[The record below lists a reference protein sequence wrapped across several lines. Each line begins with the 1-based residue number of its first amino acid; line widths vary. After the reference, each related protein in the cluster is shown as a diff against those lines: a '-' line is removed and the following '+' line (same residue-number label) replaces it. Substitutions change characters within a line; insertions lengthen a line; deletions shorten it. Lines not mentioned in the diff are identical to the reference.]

1 MSVALE
7 LPAITIS
14 LPISERVLLK
24 ASLSTQNPKILIE
37 HNSNG
42 KQSNIRLTLTELAR
56 LIQTIQILFNLYA
69 FRNRLSQ
76 RKKTLRAYHQACSTT
91 PSGSGINNQ
100 ACSRRFGRS
109 RKLK

>member
-7 LPAITIS
+7 LLAITIS

-37 HNSNG
+37 QNSNG

-56 LIQTIQILFNLYA
+56 LNQTIQIIFNLYA
-69 FRNRLSQ
+69 FKNHLPQ
-76 RKKTLRAYHQACSTT
+76 
-91 PSGSGINNQ
+91 
-100 ACSRRFGRS
+100 
-109 RKLK
+109 